1 MIPKMSEGEKRGRG
15 RPVAFDRYT
24 ALNAAM
30 KLFWERGYEGTS
42 FDDLIG
48 AMSISPSTFYNS
60 FGSKE
65 RLYDEAVGQY
75 LTETITWFS
84 RVLNEPGDTRAVFER
99 LLEAT
104 AEEFTRPDLPAG
116 CMISLAGTHVP
127 PSLCSIREKMVS
139 RRALSEVA
147 MADRLRRGIAAG
159 DVPPDTNVEVLAGF
173 FSALSRGLAV
183 EARDGASKER
193 LLEIGRQAMQVWPA
207 GPKQQ
212 GQRVSTGPRRK
223 AKA

>member
-24 ALNAAM
+24 ALHEAM

-48 AMSISPSTFYNS
+48 AMSISASTFYNS

-75 LTETITWFS
+75 LTETSTWFS
-84 RVLNEPGDTRAVFER
+84 RILNEPGDTRAVFER
-99 LLEAT
+99 LFEST

-116 CMISLAGTHVP
+116 CMIALAGTHVS

-139 RRALSEVA
+139 HRALSEVV
-147 MADRLRRGIAAG
+147 MADRLRRGISAG
-159 DVPPDTNVEVLAGF
+159 DVAPDTNVEVLAGF

-193 LLEIGRQAMQVWPA
+193 LLQIGRQAMQVWPA

-212 GQRVSTGPRRK
+212 GQRVSAGPHRK

>member
-1 MIPKMSEGEKRGRG
+1 MHRIRLLLRRRTRPFGRARFCLARLELFYLGRSLHICQLRRVRRLSRIIGAMIPKMSEGEKRGRG

-24 ALNAAM
+24 ALNEAM

-48 AMSISPSTFYNS
+48 AMSISASTFYNS

-75 LTETITWFS
+75 LTETSTWFS
-84 RVLNEPGDTRAVFER
+84 RILNEPGDTRAVFER

-116 CMISLAGTHVP
+116 CMISLACTHVS

-139 RRALSEVA
+139 HRALSEVA

-159 DVPPDTNVEVLAGF
+159 DVPP
-173 FSALSRGLAV
+173 
-183 EARDGASKER
+183 
-193 LLEIGRQAMQVWPA
+193 
-207 GPKQQ
+207 
-212 GQRVSTGPRRK
+212 
-223 AKA
+223 

>member
-24 ALNAAM
+24 ALHAAM

-42 FDDLIG
+42 IDDLIG
-48 AMSISPSTFYNS
+48 AMSISASTFYNS

-75 LTETITWFS
+75 LTETSTWFS
-84 RVLNEPGDTRAVFER
+84 RILNEPGDTRAVFER

-127 PSLCSIREKMVS
+127 PSLCSIREKMAS

-159 DVPPDTNVEVLAGF
+159 DVPPDTHVEVLAGF

-207 GPKQQ
+207 GPKL
-212 GQRVSTGPRRK
+212 SAGPRRK

>member
-24 ALNAAM
+24 ALHEAM

-48 AMSISPSTFYNS
+48 AMSISASTFYNS

-75 LTETITWFS
+75 LTETSTWFS
-84 RVLNEPGDTRAVFER
+84 RILNEPGDTRAVFER
-99 LLEAT
+99 LFEST

-116 CMISLAGTHVP
+116 CMIALAGTHVS

-139 RRALSEVA
+139 HRALSEVV
-147 MADRLRRGIAAG
+147 MADRLRRGISAG
-159 DVPPDTNVEVLAGF
+159 DVAPDTNVEVLAGF

-193 LLEIGRQAMQVWPA
+193 LLQIGRQAMQVWPA
-207 GPKQQ
+207 GSKQQ
-212 GQRVSTGPRRK
+212 GQRVSAGPRRK